1 MAVAAAVKQ
10 QAPAAA
16 GKGKEAAATTQ
27 DAWRDPKWAQ
37 HKWTVYRGK
46 AYDLASFIP
55 NHPGGEWLINL
66 AVQRDATALFESYH
80 LRCETAAAV
89 FGKLPVLEDFPV
101 ESVPRAPYPSD
112 SPLYSTIR
120 ARVRKEVFDG
130 AENRGWHRR
139 GSEMAAL
146 AVLSFAVATYLIYM
160 KTPGVMGGL
169 LLGIAGG
176 WIGVT
181 IQHCG
186 NHGAMS
192 THPIVNI
199 LLGLT
204 DDLIGGSSLMWRY
217 HHQVSHHIHTNDQTL
232 DEDVCSMYPLLRF
245 DTRLPLKPWH
255 KWQHIYIW
263 VAYPFMHLAFQLGDF
278 TALMTNRTV
287 GAELLGATW
296 GERASVLL
304 GKAAHYSLIAVI
316 PTLLHGWRAALVG
329 AAAYSTS
336 LSILLAMMFFVS
348 HNVPENKALPG
359 GVQDT
364 KKVLLTEL
372 TERDWCEQQVLAS
385 ANWGGHIANFF
396 TGGLNLQIE
405 HHLFPA
411 ISFGHYP
418 AIAKI
423 VKDECQKRGIRYVQ
437 HPHLFAILRHFTK
450 CLRQLGCA
458 PDLSDVDASVIVS
471 SKGSKKLA

>member
-1 MAVAAAVKQ
+1 
-10 QAPAAA
+10 
-16 GKGKEAAATTQ
+16 
-27 DAWRDPKWAQ
+27 
-37 HKWTVYRGK
+37 
-46 AYDLASFIP
+46 
-55 NHPGGEWLINL
+55 
-66 AVQRDATALFESYH
+66 
-80 LRCETAAAV
+80 
-89 FGKLPVLEDFPV
+89 
-101 ESVPRAPYPSD
+101 
-112 SPLYSTIR
+112 
-120 ARVRKEVFDG
+120 
-130 AENRGWHRR
+130 
-139 GSEMAAL
+139 
-146 AVLSFAVATYLIYM
+146 
-160 KTPGVMGGL
+160 
-169 LLGIAGG
+169 
-176 WIGVT
+176 
-181 IQHCG
+181 
-186 NHGAMS
+186 
-192 THPIVNI
+192 
-199 LLGLT
+199 
-204 DDLIGGSSLMWRY
+204 
-217 HHQVSHHIHTNDQTL
+217 
-232 DEDVCSMYPLLRF
+232 
-245 DTRLPLKPWH
+245 
-255 KWQHIYIW
+255 
-263 VAYPFMHLAFQLGDF
+263 
-278 TALMTNRTV
+278 V

-304 GKAAHYSLIAVI
+304 GKVAHYSLIAVI